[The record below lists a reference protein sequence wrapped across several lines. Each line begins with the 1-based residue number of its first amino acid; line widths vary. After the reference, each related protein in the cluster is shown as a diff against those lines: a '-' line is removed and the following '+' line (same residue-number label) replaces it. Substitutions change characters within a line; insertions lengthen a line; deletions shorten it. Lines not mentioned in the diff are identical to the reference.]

1 MSTAKKDAKLTEFR
15 LMRLFQ
21 YLVINIS
28 GTYLLG
34 AIFYADPFH
43 FWNHAFSELGT
54 TITLLGTPNLASSM
68 IMTLGMFINGR
79 LMLEIAR
86 TFRLDPARLHGK
98 YKSVLMYT
106 ASLGSF
112 ISIFPNNLHHTI
124 HSIGSA
130 LIIGSFFFFDLILLK
145 EILVSQKP
153 LLAYILIG
161 ILSLS
166 VLSYAITY
174 FMGLPIK
181 QATQK
186 ICVINLLLIL
196 FQGSCLPHQLVS
208 PYATH
213 RPT

>member
-1 MSTAKKDAKLTEFR
+1 MTTDNKEVKFVNMR
-15 LMRLFQ
+15 RVRLFQ
-21 YLVINIS
+21 YLVINLI
-28 GTYLLG
+28 GTYILG

-43 FWNHAFSELGT
+43 FWDHALSELGT
-54 TITLLGTPNLASSM
+54 TFTLLGTPNLTSSL
-68 IMTLGMFINGR
+68 IITLGMFINGR

-86 TFRLDPARLHGK
+86 TFHQDPKPLYANF
-98 YKSVLMYT
+98 KSALMYL

-112 ISIFPNNLHHTI
+112 ITIVPNNLFHNIHT
-124 HSIGSA
+124 IGSA
-130 LIIGSFFFFDLILLK
+130 LSIGSIFLFDLILLK
-145 EILVSQKP
+145 EGLVSQKP
-153 LLAYILIG
+153 LLVYILIG

-196 FQGSCLPHQLVS
+196 FQGSCLVDQLVS
-208 PYATH
+208 PFVPH
-213 RPT
+213 RST